1 MVMYILVHPAV
12 LVSIPISILIG
23 QPSALPGQIPVANSF
38 LPSFI
43 SNDSYSW
50 TQDISSRI
58 VGKNSNGSTK
68 VRARLAQCL
77 LVLRLMGGKGCAC
90 AFL

>member
-1 MVMYILVHPAV
+1 MVMYILVHPAM

-23 QPSALPGQIPVANSF
+23 QPSALPGQFPVANSF

-43 SNDSYSW
+43 SNYSDSL

-68 VRARLAQCL
+68 VRARLALCL

-90 AFL
+90 ALL